1 MCLSPHEMTTA
12 RLEQRI
18 EELKDLL
25 KKFAPGHPYR
35 GVYEGRLEGYE
46 RILKERANA
55 GTY

>member
-1 MCLSPHEMTTA
+1 MCLSPEQMTTA

-25 KKFAPGHPYR
+25 EGFAPGHPYR

-46 RILKERANA
+46 KILKERADN